1 MKNKKLNYNLMKKII
16 TIFLVLHS
24 LFSLAQCQLNLLAG
38 DLSKSNKEFK
48 EIVNE
53 ASGFNAWQ
61 ILEVEATTLRTNID
75 ELTLVSKNLEAIKS
89 AGGYLNWK
97 ALQGAGKTITRTLD
111 AASDFKII
119 DRVKTLRQKL
129 TSDYKRSGNFG
140 WAETEISGLS
150 KSEYYAHS
158 GIDEL
163 TGTLPE
169 RVPDISL
176 KPQTEIFPWSTVPNS
191 AGYPIARNIDT
202 EYKILTEISQK
213 LGTNTNATG
222 KIKLFTER
230 APCSSCS
237 NVIELFSKKY
247 PKIEVKVIHNNGVLL
262 TDF

>member
-1 MKNKKLNYNLMKKII
+1 MKIKIKITGLLILFCTSIIYGQCDIAKKLFEN
-16 TIFLVLHS
+16 
-24 LFSLAQCQLNLLAG
+24 
-38 DLSKSNKEFK
+38 DLYSSKELREYTSKVEDPDKVFD
-48 EIVNE
+48 
-53 ASGFNAWQ
+53 AWQ
-61 ILEVEATTLRTNID
+61 VLNNESKATALRTNIE

-89 AGGYLNWK
+89 AKGYLNWK

>member
-1 MKNKKLNYNLMKKII
+1 MNRIKNFII
-16 TIFLVLHS
+16 LS
-24 LFSLAQCQLNLLAG
+24 LFFVFSSLASYSQNDCIVALLAN
-38 DLSKSNKEFK
+38 DLSSSNPEFK
-48 EIVNE
+48 TIVNKPNGFE
-53 ASGFNAWQ
+53 AWK
-61 ILEVEATTLRTNID
+61 ILQSESPSIRTDIN
-75 ELTLVSKNLEAIKS
+75 ELNLVSKNLEAIKS

-163 TGTLPE
+163 TGTLPD